1 MEQSKIID
9 TLETYQASPSLIPA
23 RPQVGNDKN
32 RIFDVECYLT
42 YLSMLSLYCGKNI
55 QIHKIQDKSLILT

>member
-23 RPQVGNDKN
+23 RPRVGNDKTEFLMWN
-32 RIFDVECYLT
+32 ATFHNSQCN
-42 YLSMLSLYCGKNI
+42 SLYCGMIVQI
-55 QIHKIQDKSLILT
+55 QMIQDKSL

>member
-23 RPQVGNDKN
+23 RPRVGNDKN

-42 YLSMLSLYCGKNI
+42 YLSM
-55 QIHKIQDKSLILT
+55 

>member
-9 TLETYQASPSLIPA
+9 TLETYQASPSLIPT
-23 RPQVGNDKN
+23 

-42 YLSMLSLYCGKNI
+42 YLSMYFFLYCGMNV
-55 QIHKIQDKSLILT
+55 QIRKIQDKSLILT